1 MLCASI
7 LQRMDS
13 KIGEDSGEQD
23 DRRLSLSTNELISL
37 SEEITKLLQTKEQ
50 NDQYEGVIADLEHQ
64 IDVLTNRF
72 NTCKERNQGELEYLT
87 LALENRSEELQQ
99 AQDSSEN
106 KETTLKQMKRT
117 VQKQETEIDQK
128 DSLIHRHEQEI
139 AELKDELARQNKR
152 LKTLRGEKE
161 KHTKALI
168 VEVEEKANRVVSF
181 NNDVKIKTFEVE
193 DPTEALEKELYRTQR
208 ENKKLKDQL
217 AELAWQ
223 MKAKDIMI
231 SNGEDTMQALEN
243 QFTEIE
249 DLQERIGELEGKLSS
264 RDASPG
270 DESPPA
276 ISDAE
281 MGEMKMKIKQLELT
295 LKNREETTRN
305 TESKLNEEL
314 LELRRRAAEEEDR
327 IQAREDIVLEV
338 APVEQPVNSREEEY
352 LGMLIKLRD
361 SFYHEFQ
368 LQPSPEFT
376 NGKGR
381 FETVFEDLQ
390 TVLGSI
396 RLKVKTVLEES
407 VKESTKEMERLNS
420 LKKMNT
426 SLKEEIQ
433 SKTENY
439 STTVSSLQIKNEA
452 LNKSITIKQQLND
465 ELTEKITEAEEN
477 STTMVDKVQDLMLKM
492 MIRDSEVERLKG
504 ILENLKK
511 SKKMK
516 KLNKKDKKK
525 STSLSN
531 LLRS

>member
-1 MLCASI
+1 
-7 LQRMDS
+7 
-13 KIGEDSGEQD
+13 
-23 DRRLSLSTNELISL
+23 
-37 SEEITKLLQTKEQ
+37 
-50 NDQYEGVIADLEHQ
+50 
-64 IDVLTNRF
+64 
-72 NTCKERNQGELEYLT
+72 
-87 LALENRSEELQQ
+87 
-99 AQDSSEN
+99 
-106 KETTLKQMKRT
+106 
-117 VQKQETEIDQK
+117 
-128 DSLIHRHEQEI
+128 
-139 AELKDELARQNKR
+139 
-152 LKTLRGEKE
+152 
-161 KHTKALI
+161 
-168 VEVEEKANRVVSF
+168 
-181 NNDVKIKTFEVE
+181 
-193 DPTEALEKELYRTQR
+193 
-208 ENKKLKDQL
+208 
-217 AELAWQ
+217 
-223 MKAKDIMI
+223 
-231 SNGEDTMQALEN
+231 
-243 QFTEIE
+243 
-249 DLQERIGELEGKLSS
+249 
-264 RDASPG
+264 
-270 DESPPA
+270 
-276 ISDAE
+276 

>member
-231 SNGEDTMQALEN
+231 SNG
-243 QFTEIE
+243 
-249 DLQERIGELEGKLSS
+249 GP
-264 RDASPG
+264 PG
-270 DESPPA
+270 A
-276 ISDAE
+276 Y
-281 MGEMKMKIKQLELT
+281 
-295 LKNREETTRN
+295 R
-305 TESKLNEEL
+305 
-314 LELRRRAAEEEDR
+314 
-327 IQAREDIVLEV
+327 
-338 APVEQPVNSREEEY
+338 
-352 LGMLIKLRD
+352 
-361 SFYHEFQ
+361 
-368 LQPSPEFT
+368 
-376 NGKGR
+376 
-381 FETVFEDLQ
+381 
-390 TVLGSI
+390 
-396 RLKVKTVLEES
+396 
-407 VKESTKEMERLNS
+407 
-420 LKKMNT
+420 
-426 SLKEEIQ
+426 
-433 SKTENY
+433 
-439 STTVSSLQIKNEA
+439 
-452 LNKSITIKQQLND
+452 
-465 ELTEKITEAEEN
+465 
-477 STTMVDKVQDLMLKM
+477 
-492 MIRDSEVERLKG
+492 
-504 ILENLKK
+504 
-511 SKKMK
+511 
-516 KLNKKDKKK
+516 
-525 STSLSN
+525 
-531 LLRS
+531 